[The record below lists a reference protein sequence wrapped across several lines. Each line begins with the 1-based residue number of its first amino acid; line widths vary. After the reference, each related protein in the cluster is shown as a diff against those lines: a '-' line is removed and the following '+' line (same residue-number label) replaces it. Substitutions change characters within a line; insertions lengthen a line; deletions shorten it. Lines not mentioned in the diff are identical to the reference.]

1 LIAIEHAVALGAPL
15 NSGVISLVSQVEN
28 VKPSS
33 RVAGRKPIPAA
44 MSLTTSPKRNSLDL
58 IQRMRD
64 DASYEEIMYE
74 LNFLQKV
81 DRGAK
86 DLAEGRT
93 ATHEEV
99 GQDLAKWLDDKDG

>member
-1 LIAIEHAVALGAPL
+1 
-15 NSGVISLVSQVEN
+15 
-28 VKPSS
+28 
-33 RVAGRKPIPAA
+33 
-44 MSLTTSPKRNSLDL
+44 MSLATSPKRNSLDL

-86 DLAEGRT
+86 DIAEGRT
-93 ATHEEV
+93 ASHEEV
-99 GQDLAKWLDDKDG
+99 GRELAKWLKGEDG